1 MSSRI
6 ARLIESYQR
15 HIELP
20 WQTGLAGVQKVIFVV
35 YDKTDELKIRY
46 QVEEFEIATGSAGH
60 KWQLIDITDDFPQ
73 WMAKQE
79 YREGYFEYPED
90 LKDILSEFTASVVMK
105 IDKELAQGD
114 ENTVVALQGVAG
126 LYGFSHTSEVVNAV
140 ANTIKGR
147 LLVFF
152 PGEYDQNNYRLLDA
166 RPGWNY
172 QAVPI
177 TAGDAL

>member
-6 ARLIESYQR
+6 ARLIESYR
-15 HIELP
+15 HHIELP
-20 WQTGLAGVQKVIFVV
+20 WQKGLAGVQKVIFVV

-46 QVEEFEIATGSAGH
+46 QEGEFENATLSAGH
-60 KWQLIDITDDFPQ
+60 KWLRVDITDDFAK
-73 WMAKQE
+73 WMAAQE

-90 LKDILSEFTASVVMK
+90 LPDILGDFTASVVSK
-105 IDKELAQGD
+105 IDNLLQQAD
-114 ENTVVALQGVAG
+114 ENTVVAVKGVAG

-140 ANTIKGR
+140 ANNIKGR

-152 PGEYDQNNYRLLDA
+152 PGEYEQNNYRLLDA

-177 TAGDAL
+177 TSGDTL

>member
-6 ARLIESYQR
+6 ARLIESYQH

-20 WQTGLAGVQKVIFVV
+20 WQKGLAGVQKVIFTV

-46 QVEEFEIATGSAGH
+46 QEGEFENATLSAGH
-60 KWQLIDITDDFPQ
+60 KWLHVDITDDFPK
-73 WMAKQE
+73 WMAAQE

-90 LKDILSEFTASVVMK
+90 LKDILSEFTASVVTK
-105 IDKELAQGD
+105 IDEVLQQAD
-114 ENTVVALQGVAG
+114 ENTVVAVKGVAG

-140 ANTIKGR
+140 ANNIGGR

-177 TAGDAL
+177 TTGDTL